1 MNKLNFSKIVKK
13 NFLLI
18 IILTIIT
25 LVYFLYLL
33 QYLGKNKMANKNTQ
47 KPININN
54 NENDKKVKEIWCFD
68 NDRCVESRKINSFG
82 NNLENNHSC
91 KLKNLKTYDS
101 KKECIEGQNKNL
113 VYCLSKDLKCEELDF
128 TECNNSS
135 NYVETYNSKKNCLSA
150 KNNIENCLRNTQSP
164 SNVKKLT
171 DCI

>member
-1 MNKLNFSKIVKK
+1 MNKLNFSKMVKK

-82 NNLENNHSC
+82 NNLE
-91 KLKNLKTYDS
+91 
-101 KKECIEGQNKNL
+101 
-113 VYCLSKDLKCEELDF
+113 
-128 TECNNSS
+128 
-135 NYVETYNSKKNCLSA
+135 
-150 KNNIENCLRNTQSP
+150 QSF
-164 SNVKKLT
+164 L
-171 DCI
+171 